1 MLSQRDAIVRLLQD
15 DDPETV
21 SLVKEQL
28 AENGVEMIPHLK
40 ELMLHDNAKVSNHA
54 HDILSA
60 VESRQASGEFTLL
73 CHFFPEQGNLE
84 HACWLLAR
92 ALIAGIETDNYQ
104 HKLDVWG
111 RKLALKVSGAISCRE
126 RVMMLADFMSTQLS
140 FRGNQDDYYNTQNSL
155 LPSVID
161 TRLGIPIS
169 LTVLYMFIGAR
180 AGIKVDGVNLPGH
193 FIARHGDTFFDPFH
207 RGKILLPSDYEAILE
222 KQDIPVNSA
231 FLAPASSRTI
241 LCRVLSNLLFLY
253 EEGEDYVRHA
263 RVAGWLK
270 GLERRNA

>member
-15 DDPETV
+15 DDPDTV

-40 ELMLHDNAKVSNHA
+40 ELMMHDNATVSNHA

-73 CHFFPEQGNLE
+73 CHFYPEQGNLE

-92 ALIAGIETDNYQ
+92 ALIPGIETDNYQ

-111 RKLALKVSGAISCRE
+111 RKLALKVSGAVSCRE

-169 LTVLYMFIGAR
+169 LTILYMLIGSR

-193 FIARHGDTFFDPFH
+193 FIARHGDIFFDPFH
-207 RGKILLPSDYEAILE
+207 RGKILMPTDYEAILE
-222 KQDIPVNSA
+222 KQDIPMNSNY
-231 FLAPASSRTI
+231 LAPASSRMIIT
-241 LCRVLSNLLFLY
+241 RVLSNLLFLY
-253 EEGEDYVRHA
+253 EDSEDYVRHA